1 MSYTGSKAQSG
12 FGSKLEIN
20 TGTTSSPTWVLV
32 DECVGLTQTGTANKT
47 DDVTN
52 LSSTAEE
59 FIATILSPGSWDFMM
74 NRLTA
79 SAGVGQ
85 AAVLTSFNAAT
96 IKQYKVTLPI
106 NIPCGQTTAGDF
118 FVFLA
123 LVEKFP
129 ISEVKVDKKVAYT
142 ATLKISGAIVFT
154 PGS

>member
-20 TGTTSSPTWVLV
+20 TGTASAPTWVIV
-32 DECVGLTQTGTANKT
+32 DECVGLTQSGTANKT
-47 DDVTN
+47 DDTTN
-52 LSSTAEE
+52 LQSTAEE
-59 FIATILSPGSWDFMM
+59 FIATILTPGSWDFNM

-79 SAGVGQ
+79 SAGAGQ
-85 AAVLTSFNAAT
+85 AAVLASFNAAT

-106 NIPCGQTTAGDF
+106 NIPCGQSTAGDTY
-118 FVFLA
+118 VFIA

-129 ISEVKVDKKVAYT
+129 LAEVKVDKKIAYT
-142 ATLKISGAIVFT
+142 ATLKVSGAITFT